1 MKKNEI
7 TTKEKLKTYFKKGKY
22 PTESQFAEL
31 IDSLKLEDDVL
42 TNKEL
47 VNFSNMQASLNN
59 GSIIYT
65 NSASEDS
72 EFSIVVSSEDDEEQ
86 ILTLSNTN
94 REKKLYF
101 YGSSPYRIRP
111 KNFTAKGLEA
121 YEYYCFYSRIDNAYA
136 VNRLFGNNLPS
147 ISETLELGTVNNDY
161 YIQIY
166 KLNFEQEIH
175 NLHTT
180 FTFVNKTIIPI
191 RYAVYGDYWCNPFT
205 AQNMITD
212 HYNVSDYL
220 NCYYKADFSEFDGSI
235 ECKIFNA
242 DNNDLIQAVYLTSEQ
257 QNQDVWGGTII
268 GSRNVRIECDYV
280 E

>member
-31 IDSLKLEDDVL
+31 IDSLKLEDEVL

-191 RYAVYGDYWCNPFT
+191 QYAVYGDYWCNPFT

-220 NCYYKADFSEFDGSI
+220 NCYYKADFNEFDGSI

-242 DNNDLIQAVYLTSEQ
+242 DNNDLIQAAYLTSEQ

>member
-31 IDSLKLEDDVL
+31 IDSLKLEDEVL

-72 EFSIVVSSEDDEEQ
+72 EFSIVVSSEEDEEQ

-191 RYAVYGDYWCNPFT
+191 QYAVYGDYWCNPFT

-220 NCYYKADFSEFDGSI
+220 NCYYKADFNEFDGSI